1 MIFRV
6 NTQLRLLRRTFSD
19 PIRQVTH
26 THTHT
31 HLHRSWHTHVP
42 PSLLLAQLNARNDE
56 TSPQIGWMY
65 DGFPVYGPRGPN
77 GVMLTR
83 CSESEPS
90 TPCLDSCNGYEG
102 SWTLSDGTNDGYLYR
117 YFITGPY
124 VLIFSTPCLI

>member
-19 PIRQVTH
+19 PIRQV

-65 DGFPVYGPRGPN
+65 DGFPVYGPRGPK